1 MTQSNRRNIDGETSR
16 QNEGMVRKND
26 TPPRLKRRSTKVAKK
41 EEIMGVLTDILRGER
56 QEYHVKAVHK
66 KGVYYDNEGR
76 KCQRDDEVMESCECP
91 AKISDLWR
99 TAELLCRLAGYTEE
113 NEKLEELPP
122 TVIIDGA
129 EEL

>member
-1 MTQSNRRNIDGETSR
+1 MTQSNRKYIEKTVTR
-16 QNEGMVRKND
+16 QNEGTVRKTD

-76 KCQRDDEVMESCECP
+76 KCQRDDEVMES
-91 AKISDLWR
+91 
-99 TAELLCRLAGYTEE
+99 AELLCRLAGYTDE
-113 NEKLEELPP
+113 NEKLEDLPP